1 MDPERFKSSTAG
13 KAVLTPGGFWV
24 FIPNPPP
31 TKLAWSDSLV
41 VNLSLAER
49 NLAALAE
56 RGSDVV
62 APQAMVQPFIRREA
76 VLSSRIEGT
85 RTTLDELYRYEAR
98 PPIRARGES
107 DAPEVKNYVNALHYG
122 MDRLDT
128 LPFSLRLI
136 REIHAKLY
144 EGVSVEHLTPG
155 EFRRSQNRIGPVGNT
170 LENAPYVPPP
180 VEAMNEGLGQLERYV
195 HAPSRL
201 PSLVRIG
208 LIHYQFEAIHP
219 FLDGNGRIGRLIISL
234 LLQLWDLLPHP
245 WLNLSGYF
253 EANRQAY
260 YDSLQGVSERGEW
273 IGWLT
278 LFLGAVSHQAEE
290 TALRLTRLEG
300 LRRQYIQRLGA
311 ERMSAGL
318 LKALDVLFSQPMV
331 TVRQVEQEIGATD
344 FKVAQRYVLKLVKIG
359 ILKEITG
366 RSRNRIYRADEI
378 FEAIEGDLDR

>member
-1 MDPERFKSSTAG
+1 MDPERFRSSTAG
-13 KAVLTPGGFWV
+13 KAVRAPGGFWV
-24 FIPNPPP
+24 FILNPLPPN
-31 TKLAWSDSLV
+31 LAWSDSLV
-41 VNLSLAER
+41 ANLSLAER

-98 PPIRARGES
+98 PFIRSRGES
-107 DAPEVKNYVNALHYG
+107 DAPEVKNYVHALHFG

-128 LPFSLRLI
+128 LPFSLRLV
-136 REIHAKLY
+136 REIHARLF
-144 EGVSVEHLTPG
+144 EGLSVEHLTPG
-155 EFRRSQNRIGPVGNT
+155 EFRRSQNWIGPVGST

-180 VEAMNEGLGQLERYV
+180 VGAMHEGLDQFERYIY
-195 HAPSRL
+195 APSPL
-201 PSLVRIG
+201 PALIRIG
-208 LIHYQFEAIHP
+208 LVHYQFEAIHP
-219 FLDGNGRIGRLIISL
+219 FLDGNGRIGRLITSL

-260 YDSLQGVSERGEW
+260 YDSLLEVSERGKW

-278 LFLGAVSHQAEE
+278 LFLEAVSHQAEE
-290 TALRLTRLEG
+290 AALRLTRLEG
-300 LRRQYIQRLGA
+300 LRRQYVQQLGA
-311 ERMSAGL
+311 QRKSSGL
-318 LKALDVLFSQPMV
+318 MKVLDFLFAQPVV
-331 TVRQVEQEIGATD
+331 TVRQVEREIGATD
-344 FKVAQRYVLKLVKIG
+344 FKVAQRYILKLIELG
-359 ILKEITG
+359 ILTEITG

-378 FEAIEGDLDR
+378 FDAIEGASDL